1 MLVLSLLLE
10 LWLLEMWCK
19 IRCGDLEVAGCCLKR
34 LMFEEIV
41 VAVVEIVVVVVGALC
56 IY

>member
-1 MLVLSLLLE
+1 MLVLRLLLE

-19 IRCGDLEVAGCCLKR
+19 IRCRDLEVAGCCLKR
-34 LMFEEIV
+34 LLFEKVV